1 MKKNPRLFERPFPR
15 VDIHPDSI
23 KHTKKGHPWII
34 DDSFT
39 KQFPKTNL
47 FLIGIHPKTKEETV
61 LFIND
66 WRHPKIKGRVW
77 SHQEPFV
84 EKIKNFE
91 YDLGTRLES
100 SLIKRIE
107 SNVQTERDNFY
118 WIFGEAD
125 LIPGLFI
132 QFMGDMVL
140 IQTFA
145 SFWFPLQFTVTKHV
159 QRLLE
164 KHLTDK
170 EYKVILQERFPGGKE
185 DIKKISKKISDNL
198 DCHITEFGIKYEVKP
213 FDGNDPGIYTDA
225 ASVRK
230 KMKPYFEE
238 AKNVLNLYSYTGAFS
253 LQGLKHEREVTSVDL
268 SSKYMSWLEKNIR
281 LNEFK
286 TKHTSMVMSSEQA
299 LKKLLKSEKKFDLI
313 ICDPPSSSTDGKKI
327 TQALKKYEDLVPLIL
342 NNLENK
348 GHAALFLNTH
358 SVSKKKFQEKIL
370 ELIKGKAKIVNEFKL
385 GEDCPT
391 LKGFPEGNYLKV
403 LIIKKSY

>member
-23 KHTKKGHPWII
+23 KHTQKGHPWII
-34 DDSFT
+34 SDSFT
-39 KQFPKTNL
+39 KVFPKTNL

-77 SHQEPFV
+77 SHQAPFT

-91 YDLGTRLES
+91 YDLGARLES
-100 SLIKRIE
+100 ALESRIRE
-107 SNVQTERDNFY
+107 NIQEERNNFY

-125 LIPGLFI
+125 HIPGLFI
-132 QFMGDMVL
+132 QFMGEIVL
-140 IQTFA
+140 IQTFS
-145 SFWFPLQFTVTKHV
+145 SFWFPLQFAVTKHV

-164 KHLTDK
+164 KHFPNE
-170 EYKVILQERFPGGKE
+170 EYKVILQERFPGGRDE
-185 DIKKISKKISDNL
+185 IKKISKKISSTQN
-198 DCHITEFGIKYEVKP
+198 CRISEFGINYEVRP
-213 FDGNDPGIYTDA
+213 FEGNDSGIYTDA

-230 KMKPYFEE
+230 KMKMYFE
-238 AKNVLNLYSYTGAFS
+238 NSSTMLNLYSYTGAFS
-253 LQGLKHEREVTSVDL
+253 LQGLFHENEVTSVDL
-268 SSKYMSWLEKNIR
+268 SAKYMNWLEKNIS
-281 LNEFK
+281 LNDFK
-286 TKHTSMVMSSEQA
+286 APHHSLIMNAEQA
-299 LKKLLKSEKKFDLI
+299 LKKFVKDKKTFDLI
-313 ICDPPSSSTDGKKI
+313 VCDPPSSSSDGKKT

-342 NNLENK
+342 ESLNEK
-348 GHAALFLNTH
+348 GHGALFLNTH

-385 GEDCPT
+385 SDDCPT

-403 LIIKKSY
+403 LIIKKS